1 MAFVIILFAWIFLG
15 ALLTYEGLRFVDP
28 PARRV
33 SITNLRVN
41 DLRERRARTVRVTLR
56 REFK

>member
-15 ALLTYEGLRFVDP
+15 ALLTYERFVDP
-28 PARRV
+28 PVRRV